1 MKSVSGLIIAIGL
14 GLAGAVL
21 NWMYLEQESSQ
32 IEKVNFVGVRQRINR
47 GDPIREDALVAMP
60 YPRSMAHGLEEFYI
74 LWDARQTVV
83 GRTANR
89 PYGEGDVVLRQD
101 LKAPPPELK
110 LRDKNERAM
119 WIPVDTTTFVP
130 SLVVPGNDVSFLVS
144 RTLPGGGPTLAV
156 PPDGE
161 TSEPEPP
168 RPAGGTEVI
177 GPFTVLALGNRLGS
191 AEVMQAAKIPQLQ
204 ENVITVRVKMEGDR
218 LEPKAQKLWDLLR
231 ATNFRQVG
239 VLLHPQAE

>member
-14 GLAGAVL
+14 GVAGAVL
-21 NWMYLEQESSQ
+21 NWIYLEQESSQ
-32 IEKVNFVGVRQRINR
+32 IEKVNFIGVRQRVNR

-60 YPRSMAHGLEEFYI
+60 YPRAVARELEEFYI

-89 PYGEGDVVLRQD
+89 PYSEGDLVLRQD

-110 LRDKNERAM
+110 LREKNERAM
-119 WIPVDTTTFVP
+119 WIPVDTTSFVP
-130 SLVVPGNDVSFLVS
+130 SLVVPGNEVSFLVS
-144 RTLPGGGPTLAV
+144 RSLAGGPTLAV
-156 PPDGE
+156 PTDADSP
-161 TSEPEPP
+161 EPEPA

-177 GPFTVLALGNRLGS
+177 GPFKVLALGNRLGS

-204 ENVITVRVKMEGDR
+204 ENVITVRVKMEGDK
-218 LEPKAQKLWDLLR
+218 LEPKAQKLWDLLK

-239 VLLHPQAE
+239 VLLHPQDE

>member
-14 GLAGAVL
+14 GIAGAAL
-21 NWMYLEQESSQ
+21 NWIYLQQESSQ
-32 IEKVNFVGVRQRINR
+32 MEKVDFIGVHERINR
-47 GDPIREDALVAMP
+47 GDPITEGALVKMP
-60 YPRSMAHGLEEFYI
+60 YPRNVAHEMEEFYI

-89 PYGEGDVVLRQD
+89 PYADGDLVLRQD

-130 SLVVPGNDVSFLVS
+130 SLVVPGNEVSFLVS
-144 RTLPGGGPTLAV
+144 RAVAGGPTLAM
-156 PPDGE
+156 PNDGE
-161 TSEPEPP
+161 EAAPP
-168 RPAGGTEVI
+168 PKPQGATEVI
-177 GPFTVLALGNRLGS
+177 GPFKVLALGNRLGS

-204 ENVITVRVKMEGDR
+204 ENVITVRVKMEGDK
-218 LEPKAQKLWDLLR
+218 LEPKAQKLWDLLKL
-231 ATNFRQVG
+231 TNFRQVG
-239 VLLHPQAE
+239 VLLHPQDE